1 MTARSLCLT
10 YLVLA
15 IAGAAAT
22 WAFNIL
28 FMIETGGFDLLAFL
42 KGGFAN
48 YAAGSLT
55 ADVLVAAAAFVVW
68 MLQEARRLGMRH
80 RWVYVA
86 LTFGIAVAFAF
97 PFFLFMRQ
105 RRLDRLGHNDL
116 APSATT

>member
-1 MTARSLCLT
+1 MTSKNLCLT
-10 YLVLA
+10 YLLLA

-28 FMIETGGFDLLAFL
+28 FMLESGGFDMLSFI

-55 ADVLVAAAAFVVW
+55 ADVLVAAATFVIW
-68 MLQEARRLGMRH
+68 MLHEAGRLGMRN
-80 RWVYVA
+80 RWVYVV
-86 LTFGIAVAFAF
+86 LTFGVAVAFAF

-105 RRLDRLGHNDL
+105 RHLDRMGQGGM
-116 APSATT
+116 ATTAAI